1 MATHTDENTIHPSD
15 ENELAELLAQMSCI
29 RRGVKIAGGG
39 TRSLMLASGLE
50 TTISVRRMAG
60 VVAYDPGEL
69 TMIARAGTPLA
80 EIEAILATEGQMLT
94 FEPVDPRPVHGSDG
108 EPTIGG
114 TVATNSSGPRRVLG
128 GACRDHLLGVR
139 FADGRGRILKNGGR
153 VMKNVTGL
161 DLAKPLC
168 GSHGTLGVLTE
179 VAIKTLP
186 APERQITLAFS
197 RLNALE
203 AVELFSAVLATP
215 YEVSGAAYH
224 AGVAWIR
231 IEGLA
236 SQVRYRC
243 DRLTALLGNREHQV
257 IEDVDSRALWRRI
270 RDVEHFSRSG
280 TPLWKILVKATS
292 APKVTGI
299 LKTLGGDFSLDWGGG
314 LIWYA
319 GDADGARVRAAAS
332 PGGAIL
338 IRRGLGQTDRM
349 FPRELEAVAS
359 ITSALRRTFDPARIL
374 NRDLMGE

>member
-1 MATHTDENTIHPSD
+1 
-15 ENELAELLAQMSCI
+15 
-29 RRGVKIAGGG
+29 
-39 TRSLMLASGLE
+39 
-50 TTISVRRMAG
+50 MAG
-60 VVAYDPGEL
+60 VVAYEPGEL

-80 EIEAILATEGQMLT
+80 DIEAITAAEGQMLT
-94 FEPVDPRPVHGSDG
+94 FEPVDPRPIHGSEG

-139 FADGRGRILKNGGR
+139 FADGRGRIVKNGGR

-161 DLAKPLC
+161 DLGKLLC
-168 GSHGTLGVLTE
+168 GSYGTLGVLTE

-186 APERQITLAFS
+186 APERQVTLAFS
-197 RLNALE
+197 RLTALE
-203 AVELFSAVLATP
+203 AVRMFSAVLATP

-243 DRLTALLGNREHQV
+243 RRLTELLRDREHQT
-257 IEDVDSRALWRRI
+257 IEDAESRALWRRI

-280 TPLWKILVKATS
+280 TPLWRILVKATN

-299 LKTLGGDFSLDWGGG
+299 LETLGGDFSLDWGGG

-338 IRRGLGQTDRM
+338 VRRGVGQTDRV
-349 FPRELEAVAS
+349 FPREFEAVAS

-374 NRDLMGE
+374 NPGLMGD